1 MKGVELYGQVRRAVY
16 VEGLSRREAARRFG
30 IDPRTV
36 AKMLAFSVPPG
47 YRRSRQPARPK
58 LDAFSGVIDR
68 IVEEDKSRPAKQQ
81 HTSKRI
87 FERLRDEY
95 GYGGGITIV
104 RAYVHEQRQRQR
116 EMFVPL
122 SHQPGHA
129 QVDFG
134 EALAVIAGE
143 ERKIHFFAMD
153 LPHSDACLVQAYPAE
168 GSEEVFE
175 GPNGGFEFFGGRP
188 RPILYDNLKLAVAR
202 ILGDATRRR
211 TRIFSELESH
221 YLFADRFGRPGK
233 GNDKGKV
240 EGLVGYARRNFMV
253 PIPHAASFAEF

>member
-104 RAYVHEQRQRQR
+104 RAAPAAKRARV
-116 EMFVPL
+116 V
-122 SHQPGHA
+122 A
-129 QVDFG
+129 Q
-134 EALAVIAGE
+134 
-143 ERKIHFFAMD
+143 
-153 LPHSDACLVQAYPAE
+153 
-168 GSEEVFE
+168 
-175 GPNGGFEFFGGRP
+175 
-188 RPILYDNLKLAVAR
+188 
-202 ILGDATRRR
+202 
-211 TRIFSELESH
+211 
-221 YLFADRFGRPGK
+221 
-233 GNDKGKV
+233 
-240 EGLVGYARRNFMV
+240 LVG
-253 PIPHAASFAEF
+253 